1 MPENGAVPL
10 PDRRRVLF
18 GGLGLAAGVAGLSL
32 SAPALARAAEA
43 GESGGSRAVAD
54 DIQLIIDRLQQRF
67 LAQGDQIRLANGI
80 WLARVSEAL
89 TYVESQRTDGSWAD
103 VDYADTTRSANGLV
117 WSPYR
122 ALYRMMAMAHAFRER
137 SAPGYGK
144 PELIEAL
151 NRALVYWDQVKPK
164 NDGWWDIEIGTSM
177 AMGRV
182 SIFVGAEL
190 NAEVQEVT
198 YAHNGGKLDPVGAN
212 GSWRTENYLYE
223 AVSEGATAD
232 IERGYDTMAQT
243 VAVDKSGGIKEA
255 VQVDSSFWCHGAQL
269 YSEGYGMALFTIVA
283 AWADVARG
291 TSFAFADEDIDAI
304 AFYIVDG
311 TRWLI
316 RGEIGMMYL
325 GYRPPNTIDGVTS
338 YAADF
343 LEPLDRMARADSK
356 NSAAYAKLA
365 DNIRGKTRQNGVT
378 GHKYFWRSEFSSH
391 LRAGY
396 GIFTRLNSPRMV
408 GAEYRS
414 TLRPEVGNEI
424 DWNAQGATAIHV
436 TNREYDELV
445 PAFDWFHYPGVT
457 APYTKVTSQ
466 SSKRNAG
473 SFTGGVSDG
482 RYGAT
487 VYTQD
492 RASTTGRKS
501 YFYFDDEMVVLG
513 AGISSTSAHAVHTTV
528 NQGAA
533 KANASVGGK
542 AVRPGTDASAARA
555 SWAYNDEIG
564 YVFPD
569 GGPLKVS
576 NKEQTGNWLDKDPVK
591 RNAFTLFFDHGVAP
605 DKAEYAYIVLPGAA
619 QAKVRAYAAKPA
631 VEILRNDEKVQ
642 AVRHRRLRRTAVT
655 YHAAGTLELGA
666 GYTLKVDQPAVVLLN
681 QADGKAVVSVANPD
695 KPGLKVAVTLT
706 SPGRTRRADF
716 ALGSDAN
723 LGKTVTQPLK

>member
-43 GESGGSRAVAD
+43 GGSASAAVAD

-67 LAQGDQIRLANGI
+67 LAQGDQVRLANGI
-80 WLARVSEAL
+80 FLARTSEAL
-89 TYVESQRTDGSWAD
+89 SYVDSLQADGSWPN
-103 VDYADTTRSANGLV
+103 VDYTDTTSSANGRV
-117 WSPYR
+117 WSPYH
-122 ALYRMMAMAHAFRER
+122 ALYRMMAMAHAYRDPK
-137 SAPGYGK
+137 APGYGK

-151 NRALVYWDQVKPK
+151 NRALLHWDGAKPTSE
-164 NDGWWDIEIGTSM
+164 NWWEVEIGKSM

-182 SIFVGAEL
+182 SIFAGDELSAE
-190 NAEVQEVT
+190 AREVT

-223 AVSEGATAD
+223 AVAKRATAD
-232 IERGYDTMAQT
+232 IEQGYGTMSQT
-243 VAVDKSGGIKEA
+243 IAVDKSGGIKEA
-255 VQVDSSFWCHGAQL
+255 VQVDSSFWAHGAQL

-343 LEPLDRMARADSK
+343 LEPLDRMARADEG
-356 NSAAYAKLA
+356 NSAAYTKLA
-365 DNIRGKTRQNGVT
+365 DNIRGETRSNGVT

-391 LRAGY
+391 LRDRY
-396 GIFTRLNSPRMV
+396 GIFTRVNSPRMV

-436 TNREYDELV
+436 TNREYDDLV

-457 APYTKVTSQ
+457 APYAKVTSQ

-487 VYTQD
+487 VYTLD

-501 YFYFDDEMVVLG
+501 YFAFDDEMVVLG
-513 AGISSTSAHAVHTTV
+513 AGISSTSTHAVHTTV

-542 AVRPGTDASAARA
+542 PVRPGTDAAGTGA

-564 YVFPD
+564 YVFPE

-576 NKEQTGNWLDKDPVK
+576 NKEQTGSWLDKDPVK
-591 RNAFTLFFDHGVAP
+591 RKAFTLFFDHGVAP
-605 DKAEYAYIVLPGAA
+605 DKAKYAYIVLPGTA

-631 VEILRNDEKVQ
+631 VEILSNTEEIQ
-642 AVRHRRLRRTAVT
+642 AVRHRSLRLTQAT
-655 YHAAGTLELGA
+655 FHAAGTLDLGP
-666 GYTLKVDQPAVVLLN
+666 GRRLQVDQPAIVLLN
-681 QADGKAVVSVANPD
+681 EADGKAVVSVANPD
-695 KPGLKVAVTLT
+695 KPGLKVAVTLI

-723 LGKTVTQPLK
+723 LGETVTQPLK